1 MEFETTIEGVTVS
14 IECELCEVVA
24 VLGPDDSPMPEEWCA
39 AHATAIRD
47 AFADVSCAERERM
60 DQAAAERR

>member
-1 MEFETTIEGVTVS
+1 MLG
-14 IECELCEVVA
+14 EVVA